1 MESLTVNPSILSR
14 LRFCVICLVAMLI
27 FPVTSEA
34 QQTEASR
41 LFIKKIQVHDTY
53 VSVTYE
59 LNFPG
64 FVELH
69 LSNPEG
75 RKIWIRGKVADQA
88 GIHSVKINREPM
100 EEGKRY
106 SFILKY
112 KGKDYSGSFYNE
124 KKDT

>member
-1 MESLTVNPSILSR
+1 MKNSIVKPSILSH
-14 LRFCVICLVAMLI
+14 LRFCVICMVVMFSSPLG
-27 FPVTSEA
+27 SKA

-41 LFIKKIQVHDTY
+41 LFIKKIQVYDSY

-75 RKIWIRGKVADQA
+75 RKIWIRGKVADQV
-88 GIHSVKINREPM
+88 GVHSVKINREPM
-100 EEGKRY
+100 EKGKRY